1 MGVRAG
7 FGPRPAGRQNG
18 RVITESDAARIARR
32 YPPRRLPRWAWIP
45 VAVALGGIGLTWLVW
60 SAWYGAN
67 PVVSGRVSAFQ
78 VTSDTTVDAV
88 LTVQRP
94 DPSVPVRCTLAAKA
108 VSYDIVGQL
117 PVEVAASD
125 QELEDIAVTL
135 RTFKRATT
143 VELQGC
149 VPLP

>member
-1 MGVRAG
+1 M
-7 FGPRPAGRQNG
+7 
-18 RVITESDAARIARR
+18 
-32 YPPRRLPRWAWIP
+32 
-45 VAVALGGIGLTWLVW
+45 
-60 SAWYGAN
+60 
-67 PVVSGRVSAFQ
+67 
-78 VTSDTTVDAV
+78 
-88 LTVQRP
+88 
-94 DPSVPVRCTLAAKA
+94 
-108 VSYDIVGQL
+108 GQL